1 MLSNSGQLPAPEM
14 LKHSPPS
21 EKKEGF
27 IGKRKEECGK
37 VFVVIGCVS
46 VDAAPETSQAH
57 DAQELSPSEK
67 GGIRHPKVC
76 VSL

>member
-1 MLSNSGQLPAPEM
+1 VLANSGQLRAPEI
-14 LKHSPPS
+14 LKYSSTS

-27 IGKRKEECGK
+27 IGNREEECGK

-57 DAQELSPSEK
+57 DAKELGPSEK
-67 GGIRHPKVC
+67 EG
-76 VSL
+76 